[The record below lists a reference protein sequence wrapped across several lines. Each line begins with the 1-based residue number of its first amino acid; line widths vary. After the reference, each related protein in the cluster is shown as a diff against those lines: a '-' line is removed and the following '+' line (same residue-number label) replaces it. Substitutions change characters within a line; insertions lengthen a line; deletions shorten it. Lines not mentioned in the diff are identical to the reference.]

1 MTNGYK
7 DPKSHSA
14 KNIHLGGA
22 MATELSDERWLTEA
36 YSIIEKKAE
45 TQTVVT
51 ELRDYLKVDHLVY
64 YTSKLGGSPSADPYI
79 RLTYPASWIARYVKM
94 AYGDIDPVLR
104 EGYRRA
110 LPFEWRELAIN
121 GGADAAFMADAAA
134 HGVGPHGYTIP
145 LVTKHGHRGLFA
157 VCLSCSEEHW
167 AELLSTTQPALIQI
181 ANRLHRRVVT
191 ELFGED
197 RPHLTPRELDCLRW
211 VALGKDTTEIGQI
224 LEISPHTA
232 RDYLKSVHYKL
243 DCVTSAQAVTKA
255 VKLGLLI
262 L

>member
-14 KNIHLGGA
+14 KNIRLGGA
-22 MATELSDERWLTEA
+22 MATELSDEEWLTEA

-64 YTSKLGGSPSADPYI
+64 YTSKFGGSPSADPYI

-104 EGYRRA
+104 EGFRRA

-167 AELLSTTQPALIQI
+167 AELLSTTQPGLI
-181 ANRLHRRVVT
+181 
-191 ELFGED
+191 
-197 RPHLTPRELDCLRW
+197 
-211 VALGKDTTEIGQI
+211 
-224 LEISPHTA
+224 
-232 RDYLKSVHYKL
+232 
-243 DCVTSAQAVTKA
+243 
-255 VKLGLLI
+255 
-262 L
+262 

>member
-7 DPKSHSA
+7 DPKSQSA
-14 KNIHLGGA
+14 KTSIWVARWQPNCL
-22 MATELSDERWLTEA
+22 TKRWLSEA

-94 AYGDIDPVLR
+94 AYGDVDPVLR

-121 GGADAAFMADAAA
+121 GGADAAFMTDAAA
-134 HGVGPHGYTIP
+134 HGVGPHGYTVP

-157 VCLSCSEEHW
+157 VCLSCSEEQW
-167 AELLSTTQPALIQI
+167 AELLSTTQAGL
-181 ANRLHRRVVT
+181 NS
-191 ELFGED
+191 D
-197 RPHLTPRELDCLRW
+197 RQQT
-211 VALGKDTTEIGQI
+211 A
-224 LEISPHTA
+224 SPGCH
-232 RDYLKSVHYKL
+232 
-243 DCVTSAQAVTKA
+243 
-255 VKLGLLI
+255 
-262 L
+262 